1 MPDTTLT
8 PAEINRRFAE
18 RILVT
23 AADIVDYEQPDEGL
37 DAVAAILQAKNQILS
52 AEPDH
57 HRALRSY
64 GGSELIPDFGR
75 YIAARFPEFRQPTG
89 FGLTIGPWCRRQ
101 NTRAVAETLRA
112 AAPAIGRTVEQ
123 RTIIAE
129 QRSRLNDG
137 EADQLVTLDHF
148 NAFLTENKA
157 AVDIRWNKPYD
168 ACPAKFQGTIN
179 GARWSFA
186 VVPLTRA
193 GAIFA
198 SNSDWPINPVQSA
211 LEFASYQAAKAGFPT
226 GDADRRQCLVIH
238 NRELTEPC
246 LWGNITLST
255 HPFDALAILHEDE
268 VTATRVWEIYPADT
282 FGYGIPSRTVL
293 SLNRAVQ
300 SRLAERP
307 GVSPTALRDAW
318 SAIEEAGL
326 TEADILQIA
335 QQG

>member
-1 MPDTTLT
+1 MLDTTPT
-8 PAEINRRFAE
+8 PADINRQFAE
-18 RILVT
+18 RILVG
-23 AADIVDYEQPDEGL
+23 AADIVDYEQPAEEP
-37 DAVAAILQAKNQILS
+37 DAIAAILQAKNQILS
-52 AEPDH
+52 AEPGH
-57 HRALRSY
+57 HRILRSY

-112 AAPAIGRTVEQ
+112 AAPAIGLTVAQ
-123 RTIIAE
+123 RTIVAE
-129 QRSRLNDG
+129 QRSRLNDE

-157 AVDIRWNKPYD
+157 TVDIRWNKPYD
-168 ACPAKFQGTIN
+168 AYSAEFQGTIN
-179 GARWSFA
+179 GARWFFA

-198 SNSDWPINPVQSA
+198 SNSDRPINLVQSA
-211 LEFASYQAAKAGFPT
+211 LEFASYQAAKAGFRT
-226 GDADRRQCLVIH
+226 DGADRRRCLVIH
-238 NRELTEPC
+238 NREFTEPC
-246 LWGNITLST
+246 LWDNITLST
-255 HPFDALAILHEDE
+255 HPFDALAILHEDD

-282 FGYGIPSRTVL
+282 FGAGIPSRNVL
-293 SLNRAVQ
+293 SLNRGVQ

-307 GVSPTALRDAW
+307 GVYPAALRDAW

-335 QQG
+335 QQ